1 MGLQNFLAVAYFY
14 FVVYKDLIL
23 YVEKIENRP
32 FHVLELSPNQ
42 HSIRTN
48 YNLILGIIYNMEI
61 INIS

>member
-1 MGLQNFLAVAYFY
+1 MGLHNFLAVAYFY

-48 YNLILGIIYNMEI
+48 YNLF
-61 INIS
+61 